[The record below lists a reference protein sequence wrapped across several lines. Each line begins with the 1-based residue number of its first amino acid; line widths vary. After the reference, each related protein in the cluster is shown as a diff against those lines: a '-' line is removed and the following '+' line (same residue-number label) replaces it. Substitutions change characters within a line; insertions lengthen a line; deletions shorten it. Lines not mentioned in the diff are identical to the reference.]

1 MFNVVIEKENYS
13 DIDALVIREDI
24 NNIIQSIEEQLYN
37 INVSYRNNV
46 RKIKNSLKSL
56 EGISESNLVILE
68 NENVNDENLIS
79 YLTNVLE
86 ISLDCIISTLYENKE
101 YRPLLKNVNNISS
114 LLDIDSPNTKIF
126 KNILE
131 QCEDLFNVYA
141 QVNEIE
147 ISSTS
152 FYELLDK
159 SIENSVNAQSK
170 YIPEDIKT
178 EVDIYNKVIENLDS
192 LVTNDLVTTYDNIKV
207 FAASQVNE
215 ANVFTAVFKAIG
227 RFIWNSM
234 ATAGI
239 WVFRAPKRFFITL
252 GITSIGLTWLT
263 NYVSNWLSGNNP
275 IDANLLSKTFG
286 DTPRFDLIMKA
297 FTKPSDLTGEEAKTL
312 FELTFKDEA
321 KTAIFK
327 QFLAQNI
334 DKLQNALKINVD
346 KYSNDIATA
355 EETKKNLDSLITDL
369 QSKVNEF
376 TAKNASIDSLEKIRD
391 EIVAKESQSKELA
404 STISNFEANRDS
416 LANEI
421 STLTTKFNDNKDK
434 LDDALD
440 LIEKSGYYAGGIV
453 IGAGILYLI
462 YMVIISHIVKKKTF
476 GTTESADTIK
486 TILKLRKQ
494 IDELKKKTIVSYPDL
509 KIQFDYLESE
519 VKKCEREGTIKNDFM
534 IIYNCGM
541 KYFMGNYAIIMYSTL
556 LQLSKD
562 GISLHKFNKLS
573 DVHNYNGFASM
584 QTRGVISSLNEFY
597 TKILDYDA
605 TLVDAFEKI
614 FTIVKQQVLENKLTD
629 NIVKQLPNRLT
640 TTMAG

>member
-37 INVSYRNNV
+37 INVSYRNNI

-56 EGISESNLVILE
+56 EGISESSLVILE
-68 NENVNDENLIS
+68 NENINDENLIS

-86 ISLDCIISTLYENKE
+86 ISLDCIVSTLYENKE

-114 LLDIDSPNTKIF
+114 LLDIDSSNTKIF

-141 QVNEIE
+141 QINEIE

-170 YIPEDIKT
+170 YIPEDVKT

-207 FAASQVNE
+207 FAASQVKQVNE
-215 ANVFTAVFKAIG
+215 AWYDSILTSIANYGVQRPLRLFG
-227 RFIWNSM
+227 
-234 ATAGI
+234 AGI
-239 WVFRAPKRFFITL
+239 VSVFALTGIPFLYILVKNLFSKNPLELSTDRVDELFAGNIHLNTISSLVKNSPITKEQYLNLTQYINNIKDKDGYEIQYAYLNALIVEKRTYIE
-252 GITSIGLTWLT
+252 
-263 NYVSNWLSGNNP
+263 
-275 IDANLLSKTFG
+275 NLLSTINEQELQALQAQISDAKSKLEAISNQTQDRNTELSTIQNEQNLLKTNISQLETQRDNLVKEVKINENSLNIAQQTYNDFIKYVQELKQDLG
-286 DTPRFDLIMKA
+286 DFQFYFFATVITGGLLFLIVS
-297 FTKPSDLTGEEAKTL
+297 FVS
-312 FELTFKDEA
+312 
-321 KTAIFK
+321 AIF
-327 QFLAQNI
+327 
-334 DKLQNALKINVD
+334 
-346 KYSNDIATA
+346 TR
-355 EETKKNLDSLITDL
+355 KK
-369 QSKVNEF
+369 VF
-376 TAKNASIDSLEKIRD
+376 GTAKS
-391 EIVAKESQSKELA
+391 
-404 STISNFEANRDS
+404 SN
-416 LANEI
+416 
-421 STLTTKFNDNKDK
+421 
-434 LDDALD
+434 
-440 LIEKSGYYAGGIV
+440 
-453 IGAGILYLI
+453 
-462 YMVIISHIVKKKTF
+462 
-476 GTTESADTIK
+476 TIK

-494 IDELKKKTIVSYPDL
+494 IDKLKDTTIVSYPDL
-509 KIQFDYLESE
+509 KIQFDYLSSE

-541 KYFMGNYAIIMYSTL
+541 KYFMGNYAIIMYSAL

-584 QTRGVISSLNEFY
+584 QTRGLIKSLNEFY
-597 TKILDYDA
+597 TNLLDYDA

-614 FTIVKQQVLENKLTD
+614 FTIAKQQVLENKLTD

>member
-56 EGISESNLVILE
+56 EGISESSLVILE

-101 YRPLLKNVNNISS
+101 YRPLLKNVNNINT
-114 LLDIDSPNTKIF
+114 LLDINSPNTEIF

-141 QVNEIE
+141 QINEIE

-170 YIPEDIKT
+170 YIPEDVKT

-207 FAASQVNE
+207 FAASQVKQVNE
-215 ANVFTAVFKAIG
+215 AW
-227 RFIWNSM
+227 WNPLNWNFSKIREW
-234 ATAGI
+234 GI
-239 WVFRAPKRFFITL
+239 FA
-252 GITSIGLTWLT
+252 TSILGVSSLVIIVKNLFSKNPLELSIDKVDELFVGNIHLNTISSLVKNSPITKEQYLNLTQ
-263 NYVSNWLSGNNP
+263 YINN
-275 IDANLLSKTFG
+275 IKDKDGYEIQYAYLNALIVEKRTYIENLLSTINEQE
-286 DTPRFDLIMKA
+286 LQALQAQI
-297 FTKPSDLTGEEAKTL
+297 SDAKS
-312 FELTFKDEA
+312 
-321 KTAIFK
+321 
-327 QFLAQNI
+327 
-334 DKLQNALKINVD
+334 KL
-346 KYSNDIATA
+346 
-355 EETKKNLDSLITDL
+355 E
-369 QSKVNEF
+369 
-376 TAKNASIDSLEKIRD
+376 
-391 EIVAKESQSKELA
+391 
-404 STISNFEANRDS
+404 TISNQTQDRNTELSTIQNEQNLLKTNISQLETQRDNLVKEVKINENS
-416 LANEI
+416 LNIAQQ
-421 STLTTKFNDNKDK
+421 TYNDFIKYVEELK
-434 LDDALD
+434 QD
-440 LIEKSGYYAGGIV
+440 LGDFQFYFFATVITGGLLFLIV
-453 IGAGILYLI
+453 SFVSAIFTR
-462 YMVIISHIVKKKTF
+462 KKIF
-476 GTTESADTIK
+476 GTAKSSNTIK

-494 IDELKKKTIVSYPDL
+494 IDKLKDTTIVSYPDL
-509 KIQFDYLESE
+509 KIQFDYLSSE
-519 VKKCEREGTIKNDFM
+519 VKKCEREGTVKNDFM

-541 KYFMGNYAIIMYSTL
+541 KYFMGNYAIIMYSAL

-584 QTRGVISSLNEFY
+584 QTRGLIKSLNEFY
-597 TKILDYDA
+597 TNLLDYDT

-614 FTIVKQQVLENKLTD
+614 FTIAKQQVLENKLTD

>member
-37 INVSYRNNV
+37 INVSYRNNI

-56 EGISESNLVILE
+56 EGISESSLVILE
-68 NENVNDENLIS
+68 NENINDENLIS

-86 ISLDCIISTLYENKE
+86 ISLDCIVSTLYENKE

-114 LLDIDSPNTKIF
+114 LLDIDSSNTKIF

-141 QVNEIE
+141 QINEIE

-170 YIPEDIKT
+170 YIPEDVKT

-192 LVTNDLVTTYDNIKV
+192 LVTNDLATTYDNIKV
-207 FAASQVNE
+207 FAASQVKQVNE
-215 ANVFTAVFKAIG
+215 AW
-227 RFIWNSM
+227 WNPLNWNFSKIREW
-234 ATAGI
+234 GI
-239 WVFRAPKRFFITL
+239 FA
-252 GITSIGLTWLT
+252 TSILGVSSLFIIVKNLFSKNPLELSIDKVDELFAGNIHLNTISSLVKNSPITKEQYLNLTQ
-263 NYVSNWLSGNNP
+263 YINN
-275 IDANLLSKTFG
+275 IKDKNGYEIQYAYLNALIVEKRTYIENLLSTINEQELQALQAQISDAKSKLETISNQTQDRNTELSTIQNEQNLLNKT
-286 DTPRFDLIMKA
+286 IN
-297 FTKPSDLTGEEAKTL
+297 
-312 FELTFKDEA
+312 EL
-321 KTAIFK
+321 
-327 QFLAQNI
+327 
-334 DKLQNALKINVD
+334 
-346 KYSNDIATA
+346 
-355 EETKKNLDSLITDL
+355 ETKKVNLSNEVKINENLLNTAQQTYNNFI
-369 QSKVNEF
+369 KYVNELKQDLGDF
-376 TAKNASIDSLEKIRD
+376 QFYFFATVITGGLLFLIVSFVSAIFTRKKVFGTAKSS
-391 EIVAKESQSKELA
+391 
-404 STISNFEANRDS
+404 
-416 LANEI
+416 
-421 STLTTKFNDNKDK
+421 
-434 LDDALD
+434 
-440 LIEKSGYYAGGIV
+440 
-453 IGAGILYLI
+453 
-462 YMVIISHIVKKKTF
+462 
-476 GTTESADTIK
+476 DTIK

-494 IDELKKKTIVSYPDL
+494 IDKLKDTTIVSYPDL
-509 KIQFDYLESE
+509 KIQFDYLSSE
-519 VKKCEREGTIKNDFM
+519 VKKCEREGTVKNDFM

-541 KYFMGNYAIIMYSTL
+541 KYFMGNYAIIMYSAL

-584 QTRGVISSLNEFY
+584 QTRGLIKSLNEFY
-597 TKILDYDA
+597 TNLLDYDA

-614 FTIVKQQVLENKLTD
+614 FTIAKQQVLENKLTD

>member
-24 NNIIQSIEEQLYN
+24 NNIVQSIEEQLYN

-56 EGISESNLVILE
+56 EGISESSLVILE
-68 NENVNDENLIS
+68 NENINDENLIS

-86 ISLDCIISTLYENKE
+86 ISLDCIVSTLYENKE

-114 LLDIDSPNTKIF
+114 LLDIDSSNTKIF

-141 QVNEIE
+141 QINEIE

-170 YIPEDIKT
+170 YIPEDVKT

-207 FAASQVNE
+207 FAASQVKQVNE
-215 ANVFTAVFKAIG
+215 AWYDSILTSIANYGVQRPLRLFG
-227 RFIWNSM
+227 
-234 ATAGI
+234 AGI
-239 WVFRAPKRFFITL
+239 VSVFALTGIPFLYILVKNLFSKNPLELSTDRVDELFAGNIHLNTISSLVKNSPITKEQYLNLTQYINNIKDKDGYEIQYAYLNALIVEKRTYIE
-252 GITSIGLTWLT
+252 
-263 NYVSNWLSGNNP
+263 
-275 IDANLLSKTFG
+275 NLLSTINEQELQALQAQISDAKSKLEAISNQTQDRNTELSTIQNEQNLLKTNISQLETQRDNLVKEVKINENSLNIAQQTYNDFIKYVQELKQDLG
-286 DTPRFDLIMKA
+286 DFQFYFFATVITGGLLFLIVS
-297 FTKPSDLTGEEAKTL
+297 FVS
-312 FELTFKDEA
+312 
-321 KTAIFK
+321 AIF
-327 QFLAQNI
+327 
-334 DKLQNALKINVD
+334 
-346 KYSNDIATA
+346 TR
-355 EETKKNLDSLITDL
+355 KK
-369 QSKVNEF
+369 VF
-376 TAKNASIDSLEKIRD
+376 GTAKS
-391 EIVAKESQSKELA
+391 
-404 STISNFEANRDS
+404 SN
-416 LANEI
+416 
-421 STLTTKFNDNKDK
+421 
-434 LDDALD
+434 
-440 LIEKSGYYAGGIV
+440 
-453 IGAGILYLI
+453 
-462 YMVIISHIVKKKTF
+462 
-476 GTTESADTIK
+476 TIK

-494 IDELKKKTIVSYPDL
+494 IDKLKDTTIVSYPDL
-509 KIQFDYLESE
+509 KIQFDYLSSE

-541 KYFMGNYAIIMYSTL
+541 KYFMGNYAIIMYSAL

-584 QTRGVISSLNEFY
+584 QTRGLIKSLNEFY
-597 TKILDYDA
+597 TNLLDYDA

-614 FTIVKQQVLENKLTD
+614 FTIAKQQVLENKLTD

>member
-24 NNIIQSIEEQLYN
+24 NNIVQSIEEQLYN

-56 EGISESNLVILE
+56 EGISESSLVILE
-68 NENVNDENLIS
+68 NENINDENLIS

-86 ISLDCIISTLYENKE
+86 ISLDCIVSTLYENKE

-114 LLDIDSPNTKIF
+114 LLDIDSSNTKIF

-141 QVNEIE
+141 QINEIE

-207 FAASQVNE
+207 FAASQVKQVNE
-215 ANVFTAVFKAIG
+215 AWYDSILTSIANYGVQRPLRLFG
-227 RFIWNSM
+227 
-234 ATAGI
+234 AGI
-239 WVFRAPKRFFITL
+239 VSVFALTGIPFLYILVKNLFSKNPLELSTDRVDELFAGNIHLNTISSLVKNSPITKEQYLNLTQYINNIKDKDGYEIQYAYLNALIVEKRTYIE
-252 GITSIGLTWLT
+252 
-263 NYVSNWLSGNNP
+263 
-275 IDANLLSKTFG
+275 NLLSTINEQELQALQAQISDAKSKLEAISNQTQDRNTELSTIQNEQNLLKTNISQLETQRDNLVKEVKINENSLNIAQQTYNDFIKYVQELKQDLG
-286 DTPRFDLIMKA
+286 DFQFYFFATVITGGLLFLIVS
-297 FTKPSDLTGEEAKTL
+297 FVS
-312 FELTFKDEA
+312 
-321 KTAIFK
+321 AIF
-327 QFLAQNI
+327 
-334 DKLQNALKINVD
+334 
-346 KYSNDIATA
+346 TR
-355 EETKKNLDSLITDL
+355 KK
-369 QSKVNEF
+369 VF
-376 TAKNASIDSLEKIRD
+376 GTAKS
-391 EIVAKESQSKELA
+391 
-404 STISNFEANRDS
+404 SN
-416 LANEI
+416 
-421 STLTTKFNDNKDK
+421 
-434 LDDALD
+434 
-440 LIEKSGYYAGGIV
+440 
-453 IGAGILYLI
+453 
-462 YMVIISHIVKKKTF
+462 
-476 GTTESADTIK
+476 TIK

-494 IDELKKKTIVSYPDL
+494 IDKLKDTTIVSYPDL
-509 KIQFDYLESE
+509 KIQFDYLSSE

-541 KYFMGNYAIIMYSTL
+541 KYFMGNYAIIMYSAL

-584 QTRGVISSLNEFY
+584 QTRGLIKSLNEFY
-597 TKILDYDA
+597 TNLLDYDA

-614 FTIVKQQVLENKLTD
+614 FTIAKQQVLENKLTD

>member
-13 DIDALVIREDI
+13 DTNALVIREDI
-24 NNIIQSIEEQLYN
+24 NSIIQSIEEQLYN
-37 INVSYRNNV
+37 INISYRNNI

-56 EGISESNLVILE
+56 EGISESSLVILE

-101 YRPLLKNVNNISS
+101 YRPLLRNVNNINT
-114 LLDIDSPNTKIF
+114 LLNIDSPNTKIF

-141 QVNEIE
+141 QINEIQ

-170 YIPEDIKT
+170 YIPEDVKT
-178 EVDIYNKVIENLDS
+178 EVDIYNKVIENLDN
-192 LVTNDLVTTYDNIKV
+192 LVTNDLASTYDNIKL
-207 FAASQVNE
+207 FAASQVKQVNE
-215 ANVFTAVFKAIG
+215 VGIFSTIG
-227 RFIWNSM
+227 SFIWTRIENS
-234 ATAGI
+234 AL
-239 WVFRAPKRFFITL
+239 WVFSAPKRFFITL
-252 GITSIGLTWLT
+252 GLSISGISLLT
-263 NYVSNWLSGNNP
+263 NYVSNWLSGNKP

-297 FTKPSDLTGEEAKTL
+297 FTKPSNLTGEEAKAL

-321 KTAIFK
+321 KTALFK
-327 QFLAQNI
+327 QFLSQNI
-334 DKLQNALKINVD
+334 DKLQNALKFNVD

-355 EETKKNLDSLITDL
+355 QEAKKNLDSLIAEL
-369 QSKVNEF
+369 QSKVNDF
-376 TAKNASIDSLEKIRD
+376 TAKNAGIDSLEKIRD

-404 STISNFEANRDS
+404 ATISELKTSHHFLTGKIE
-416 LANEI
+416 
-421 STLTTKFNDNKDK
+421 TLTTEFNSKK
-434 LDDALD
+434 EQLDDALD

-462 YMVIISHIVKKKTF
+462 YMVIISYIVKKKTF
-476 GTTESADTIK
+476 GTTESAETVK

-494 IDELKKKTIVSYPDL
+494 IDELKKKTTVSYPDL
-509 KIQFDYLESE
+509 KIQFNYLESE

-541 KYFMGNYAIIMYSTL
+541 KYFMGNYAIIMYSAL

-584 QTRGVISSLNEFY
+584 QTRGIIRSLNDFY